1 MTELDIRIKSLIDSC
16 RDAVLITI
24 DSSGLAVP
32 RVMNKVQD
40 NERSG
45 GVFWFATMHDSQ
57 KVKRINNNNRV
68 SIMFYDAKTGDCANV
83 YGTALILTDTETKE
97 RFWNDDWKEY
107 FPGGA
112 TDPVYCLI
120 KVTPEKGDFFF
131 NQEDKSGIIS
141 YFAGK

>member
-1 MTELDIRIKSLIDSC
+1 MTGPDKRIKSLIDSC
-16 RDAVLITI
+16 RDAVLITT

-45 GVFWFATMHDSQ
+45 GVFWFATMHDSK
-57 KVKRINNNNRV
+57 KVQRINNNNRV
-68 SIMFYDAKTGDCANV
+68 SIMFYDAITGDCANV

-107 FPGGA
+107 FPAGA
-112 TDPVYCLI
+112 ADPMYCLI
-120 KVTPEKGDFFF
+120 KVIPEKGDFFF
-131 NQEDKSGIIS
+131 NQENKSGIIS